1 MIEGLTASLSQQYNF
16 QRQSAFI
23 SLMFSYSPDLSSGTC
38 SKNPLPQINGLR
50 ACLCMGNF
58 QEPFSHTFIIVNTTA
73 LTIDYHIQIS
83 GKSHVLLYRAENRR
97 EKVDGKVVFAGRIT
111 YRL

>member
-1 MIEGLTASLSQQYNF
+1 MY
-16 QRQSAFI
+16 
-23 SLMFSYSPDLSSGTC
+23 
-38 SKNPLPQINGLR
+38 
-50 ACLCMGNF
+50 LCMGNF

>member
-1 MIEGLTASLSQQYNF
+1 MIYHLEHVLQKMFHYQRLTDNEEG
-16 QRQSAFI
+16 
-23 SLMFSYSPDLSSGTC
+23 MG
-38 SKNPLPQINGLR
+38 
-50 ACLCMGNF
+50 LCMGNF

-83 GKSHVLLYRAENRR
+83 GKSHVLLYRAENGR
-97 EKVDGKVVFAGRIT
+97 EKVDGNGLGRPGRIT